1 MITTNNPDYDAKF
14 RLLRQHAM
22 SVPDTVRHNSRKVIF
37 EEYVTT
43 GFNYR
48 MTDVQAAIG
57 IEQLKRL
64 PGFLEGRRKIADS
77 TFVH

>member
-1 MITTNNPDYDAKF
+1 MLTTNNPEYDRKF

-22 SVPDTVRHNSRKVIF
+22 SVPDTVRHSSKKVIF

-64 PGFLEGRRKIADS
+64 PGFLKDRRKDRC
-77 TFVH
+77 TVFQ

>member
-1 MITTNNPDYDAKF
+1 MT
-14 RLLRQHAM
+14 RSSGLLRQHAM
-22 SVPDTVRHNSRKVIF
+22 SVPDTVRHSSRKVIF

-57 IEQLKRL
+57 IEQIKRL
-64 PGFLEGRRKIADS
+64 PGIPGRAEKARR
-77 TFVH
+77 FVSA